1 MKAPSPATDAAHARD
16 YLLARPEAWEDHPF
30 GPDVAVFKIGEKM
43 FATLGFEADVPRVNL
58 KCNPDE
64 ALFLRDMFEAV
75 VPGYH
80 MNKVHWNTVILD
92 GSIPTGEVE
101 RMMDLSYGLVV
112 RGMKKAKRER
122 LEIAYGSE
130 NIYR

>member
-1 MKAPSPATDAAHARD
+1 MDAERARA

-30 GPDVAVFKIGEKM
+30 GPDVAVFKVDGKM
-43 FATLGFEADVPRVNL
+43 FATLGFESDVPRVNL

-92 GSIPTGEVE
+92 GSIPSGEVE

-112 RGMKKAKRER
+112 KGMKKAGRER
-122 LEIAYGSE
+122 LEIAYGSD
-130 NIYR
+130 NVYR